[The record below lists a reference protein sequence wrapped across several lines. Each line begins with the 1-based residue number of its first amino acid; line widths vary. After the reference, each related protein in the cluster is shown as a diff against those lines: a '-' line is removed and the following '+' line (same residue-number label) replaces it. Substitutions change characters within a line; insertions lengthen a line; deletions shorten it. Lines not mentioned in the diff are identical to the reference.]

1 MDRNRKSKEQNTESV
16 KILFS
21 KKSEKYLTSLPPRIA
36 LNILDRI
43 QKIPDGDIKPLAGR
57 KGEYR
62 LRVGKYRIL
71 FFIDKDIIHIVKLDT
86 RGDVYKR

>member
-1 MDRNRKSKEQNTESV
+1 M

-21 KKSEKYLTSLPPRIA
+21 KKAEKYVASLPPRVA
-36 LNILDRI
+36 LNLLDRI
-43 QKIPDGDIKPLAGR
+43 QKIPEGDIKPLSGR

-71 FFIDKDIIHIVKLDT
+71 FFIRNENIFVVKVDT
-86 RGDVYKR
+86 RGDIYKN

>member
-1 MDRNRKSKEQNTESV
+1 M

-21 KKSEKYLTSLPPRIA
+21 KKAEKYLTSLPPRIA

-43 QKIPDGDIKPLAGR
+43 QKIPEGDIKPFYGR

-62 LRVGKYRIL
+62 LRVGKYRII
-71 FFIDKDIIHIVKLDT
+71 FFIKNEVIYIAKVDIRDDI
-86 RGDVYKR
+86 YKH

>member
-1 MDRNRKSKEQNTESV
+1 M

-21 KKSEKYLTSLPPRIA
+21 KKAEKYLASLPPRIA

-43 QKIPDGDIKPLAGR
+43 QKIPEGDIKPFYGR

-62 LRVGKYRIL
+62 LRVGKYRII
-71 FFIDKDIIHIVKLDT
+71 FFIKNEVIYIAKVDIRDDI
-86 RGDVYKR
+86 YKH

>member
-1 MDRNRKSKEQNTESV
+1 V

-21 KKSEKYLTSLPPRIA
+21 EKAEKYLASLIPRVA
-36 LNILDRI
+36 FNIFNRI
-43 QKIPDGDIKPLAGR
+43 ELIPEGDIRPLAGR

-62 LRVGKYRIL
+62 LRLGKYRII
-71 FFIDKDIIHIVKLDT
+71 FFIPEDTVSVVKIDT

>member
-1 MDRNRKSKEQNTESV
+1 M

-21 KKSEKYLTSLPPRIA
+21 KKAEKYLVLLPPRIA

-43 QKIPDGDIKPLAGR
+43 QKIPEGDIKPFYGR

-62 LRVGKYRIL
+62 LRVGKYRII
-71 FFIDKDIIHIVKLDT
+71 FFIKNEVIYIAKVDIRDDI
-86 RGDVYKR
+86 YKH